1 MHETFD
7 TGFDFNEG
15 TVIGDVRDLAEEAG
29 ALRVAAGDADPRIF
43 AELLEAEGNAALF
56 LVELENLGGDF
67 LTNLN
72 DFARVADAAPGE
84 VGDVEQ
90 AVNAA
95 QINER
100 TVVGDVLDDALDD
113 GAFLERL
120 EELGAFFAHVGFD
133 DGAAGDDNVVALTI
147 KLNDLEFE
155 GLAFVRRRV
164 LDRTGVDERTR
175 EEGANAVGHD
185 GETALDLARDRT
197 GDELARFESLFEVHP
212 GGEALGLVAGKDR
225 VAVAVFNGLDGNRDE
240 VARLDGDFTL
250 VILEL
255 FDGHVGF
262 ALQTGVH
269 DDEVVVDAD
278 DFSGDDFTLTHFLA
292 GKALLKELSEGFGLV
307 GFVGHCGMDKKHAQ
321 GRSCR

>member
-1 MHETFD
+1 MLASTTARRET
-7 TGFDFNEG
+7 T
-15 TVIGDVRDLAEEAG
+15 
-29 ALRVAAGDADPRIF
+29 
-43 AELLEAEGNAALF
+43 
-56 LVELENLGGDF
+56 
-67 LTNLN
+67 
-72 DFARVADAAPGE
+72 
-84 VGDVEQ
+84 
-90 AVNAA
+90 
-95 QINER
+95 
-100 TVVGDVLDDALDD
+100 
-113 GAFLERL
+113 
-120 EELGAFFAHVGFD
+120 
-133 DGAAGDDNVVALTI
+133 NVVALAI

-175 EEGANAVGHD
+175 EEGADAVGHD
-185 GETALDLARDRT
+185 GKTALDLARDRT

-269 DDEVVVDAD
+269 DDEVVVDA
-278 DFSGDDFTLTHFLA
+278 
-292 GKALLKELSEGFGLV
+292 
-307 GFVGHCGMDKKHAQ
+307 
-321 GRSCR
+321 GRLQR

>member
-1 MHETFD
+1 MT
-7 TGFDFNEG
+7 
-15 TVIGDVRDLAEEAG
+15 
-29 ALRVAAGDADPRIF
+29 
-43 AELLEAEGNAALF
+43 
-56 LVELENLGGDF
+56 
-67 LTNLN
+67 
-72 DFARVADAAPGE
+72 
-84 VGDVEQ
+84 
-90 AVNAA
+90 
-95 QINER
+95 
-100 TVVGDVLDDALDD
+100 
-113 GAFLERL
+113 
-120 EELGAFFAHVGFD
+120 
-133 DGAAGDDNVVALTI
+133 
-147 KLNDLEFE
+147 
-155 GLAFVRRRV
+155 
-164 LDRTGVDERTR
+164 
-175 EEGANAVGHD
+175 
-185 GETALDLARDRT
+185 TALDLARDRT

>member
-1 MHETFD
+1 VHETFD

-90 AVNAA
+90 AVNAT

-120 EELGAFFAHVGFD
+120 QGPGA
-133 DGAAGDDNVVALTI
+133 
-147 KLNDLEFE
+147 
-155 GLAFVRRRV
+155 V
-164 LDRTGVDERTR
+164 L
-175 EEGANAVGHD
+175 
-185 GETALDLARDRT
+185 
-197 GDELARFESLFEVHP
+197 
-212 GGEALGLVAGKDR
+212 
-225 VAVAVFNGLDGNRDE
+225 
-240 VARLDGDFTL
+240 
-250 VILEL
+250 
-255 FDGHVGF
+255 
-262 ALQTGVH
+262 
-269 DDEVVVDAD
+269 
-278 DFSGDDFTLTHFLA
+278 
-292 GKALLKELSEGFGLV
+292 
-307 GFVGHCGMDKKHAQ
+307 
-321 GRSCR
+321 